1 MADSVR
7 GIADGRTFV
16 GSVPDVYDRL
26 MVPMIFTAPAAS
38 LAARVAERRPARI
51 LETAAGT
58 GALTRA
64 LLQTCPDAD
73 VLATDVNQPMLDRAA
88 TRVRDGARVRF
99 EQADALDLPVSDAS
113 CDVVAC
119 QFGVMFFPD
128 RVRGHREALRA
139 LRPGGVL
146 VFNVWDSLATN
157 DFARVVTQA
166 VQGLTDAGSLDFMA
180 RLPHGYHQEDRI
192 SEDLARAGFRT
203 ASIDP
208 VEGESV
214 TTAEDAATALCQ
226 GTPLL
231 GELEANPAVSVQD
244 ATTAA
249 RDALRYEFGDGEI
262 RGHMRWLE
270 IVAAAD

>member
-1 MADSVR
+1 
-7 GIADGRTFV
+7 
-16 GSVPDVYDRL
+16 
-26 MVPMIFTAPAAS
+26 
-38 LAARVAERRPARI
+38 
-51 LETAAGT
+51 
-58 GALTRA
+58 
-64 LLQTCPDAD
+64 
-73 VLATDVNQPMLDRAA
+73 
-88 TRVRDGARVRF
+88 
-99 EQADALDLPVSDAS
+99 
-113 CDVVAC
+113 
-119 QFGVMFFPD
+119 
-128 RVRGHREALRA
+128 
-139 LRPGGVL
+139 
-146 VFNVWDSLATN
+146 
-157 DFARVVTQA
+157 
-166 VQGLTDAGSLDFMA
+166 MA